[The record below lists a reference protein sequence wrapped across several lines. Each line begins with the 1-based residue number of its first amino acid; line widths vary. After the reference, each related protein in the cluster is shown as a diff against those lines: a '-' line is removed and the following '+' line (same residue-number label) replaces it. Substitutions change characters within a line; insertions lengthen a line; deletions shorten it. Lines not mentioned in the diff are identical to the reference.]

1 MSIDGQLDILA
12 ELEPPA
18 PKVTCPHCHYSWK
31 LPAHMDEEQAMES
44 HMSRKDSMWG
54 DWPGKCANQ
63 RMALSWLYA
72 RAVPS
77 NTNYR
82 GDLLWSLIDVRL
94 RGVDKAH
101 VLGVLA
107 MAEKALGVS
116 P

>member
-1 MSIDGQLDILA
+1 MTVMDGQLDIFDQLNDVRQ
-12 ELEPPA
+12 
-18 PKVTCPHCHYSWK
+18 VTCPHCGVSWTPGTH
-31 LPAHMDEEQAMES
+31 LDDDEAIEV
-44 HMSRKDSMWG
+44 HTRRKDSMWDG
-54 DWPGKCANQ
+54 WPGECANQ
-63 RMALSWLYA
+63 RMALSWLYD

-77 NTNYR
+77 DINYR

-107 MAEKALGVS
+107 MAEKASGVS